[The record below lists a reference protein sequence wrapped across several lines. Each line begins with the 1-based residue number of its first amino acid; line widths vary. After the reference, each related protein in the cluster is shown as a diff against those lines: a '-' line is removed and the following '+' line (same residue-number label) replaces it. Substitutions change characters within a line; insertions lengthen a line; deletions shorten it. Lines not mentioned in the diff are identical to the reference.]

1 MPLGFGDGG
10 FDAML
15 KKAAANAKVAMR
27 DVAKGGSTMVAK
39 LSETDMK
46 GSARRMTNKVLERAE
61 GGNFTLVE
69 EIPEVESAMVN
80 LKQTDT
86 AYWELL
92 AVLKDSFIAQSRAVS
107 RQLRV
112 ANRAE
117 IIGRDL
123 ESEQVGSALCSY
135 SAHLV
140 TCSEKAQELNSIK
153 ESAEVE
159 EKARDDFAYR
169 VYETPAA
176 KLMGSLESF
185 LNKDLAAALAAR
197 TAYKDV
203 RREVSLNKSKAAEL
217 ESKGQADR
225 AAALNAQ
232 LVSGQEV
239 MDGAR
244 EELMRL
250 FMAAE
255 QQKPAL
261 QSSVHA
267 YLQAQLTYHDQCVS
281 SADKA
286 LSSISLQP

>member
-69 EIPEVESAMVN
+69 EIPEVWRASAPPPSPATPAQQHCPSLGLPALPAPRSLRAERSGTVAAELWPQVESAMVN

-169 VYETPAA
+169 VYETPVTSTPYLPAP
-176 KLMGSLESF
+176 F
-185 LNKDLAAALAAR
+185 L
-197 TAYKDV
+197 
-203 RREVSLNKSKAAEL
+203 
-217 ESKGQADR
+217 
-225 AAALNAQ
+225 
-232 LVSGQEV
+232 
-239 MDGAR
+239 
-244 EELMRL
+244 RL
-250 FMAAE
+250 RN
-255 QQKPAL
+255 PGN
-261 QSSVHA
+261 
-267 YLQAQLTYHDQCVS
+267 
-281 SADKA
+281 
-286 LSSISLQP
+286 LQPLPSDLHTCCVYETLVTPTPYVATCTFFAPTKPRRTRTPAVSTKHG